1 MKYNLLALLLFANIV
16 SAQIPPAAPER
27 TLVLTHIAVIDATGS
42 PVKSDM
48 SVIIRNHKIVMIGG
62 TAKLSVPDDAEIVD
76 GTDKFLIPGLWDTHV
91 HTGAQET
98 YLPLYIANGINGVR
112 DMGGDSRK
120 PRENCPHAMFNFDCG
135 VNKSREGGC
144 LDLAS

>member
-16 SAQIPPAAPER
+16 SAQTPPAARER

-42 PVKSDM
+42 QVKAGM

-62 TAKLSVPDDAEIVD
+62 TAKLSMPDDAEIVD

-98 YLPLYIANGINGVR
+98 YLPLYIANGITGCAIWAAT
-112 DMGGDSRK
+112 STK
-120 PRENCPHAMFNFDCG
+120 PQENCPHAMFNFDCG
-135 VNKSREGGC
+135 VNKSREAGC
-144 LDLAS
+144 LDLES